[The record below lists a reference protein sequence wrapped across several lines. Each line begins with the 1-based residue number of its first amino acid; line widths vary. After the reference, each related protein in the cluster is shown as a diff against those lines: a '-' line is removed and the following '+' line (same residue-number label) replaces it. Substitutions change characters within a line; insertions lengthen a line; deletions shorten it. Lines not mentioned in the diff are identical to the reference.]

1 MGPAP
6 AGDQIQ
12 QGGFARAIG
21 ANDADAIFWA
31 EVVAEGLQQGGA
43 AGRAGLIGG
52 PHRQVFRF
60 DRPLAQPPLVAGQ
73 ADLALGLPFGG
84 LLHGLDALDAGLLFG
99 AAGLGAPLEPLQLP
113 PQGPLELHLAGGR
126 GGFFLR
132 LAGQVVGVIAAVAA
146 GFAAIHL
153 HDPAGHLVEHVAV
166 VGDQHQGA
174 AEALQIALQP
184 LDAVGVEVV
193 GGLIQQQHV
202 GLGHQGGG
210 QGQALA
216 VAAGEFP
223 HLALGVA
230 DAEPIEHLADLLLQV
245 PGLALV
251 HAGIEA
257 AQFRQQGRVVAA
269 LGMGMAQGIAQG
281 RVAAQQLHL
290 FAAFGEHLFEHRA
303 LRIHLRFLA
312 HQHDAGLAKHPPLA
326 GAGGLQARQQPH
338 QGALAR
344 PIGANQPQPLL
355 LPHVQGEVVEQ
366 GADAEV
372 LADSHQADQA
382 HALEGWR

>member
-1 MGPAP
+1 MDVEVVGGLVEQQHVGGFDQEPAQVQPPPLAARELAHGLVLLGGREQEALQQLRSTELAAIHLHGAGRFLHHIDHLLLEGLGVAQHRFGVLIEIGQLHGAAQLQASAMGLAP

-21 ANDADAIFWA
+21 ANDADAIFRA
-31 EVVAEGLQQGGA
+31 EVVGEGLQQGGA
-43 AGRAGLIGG
+43 AGGAGLIGG
-52 PHRQVFRF
+52 PHRQVFGF

-84 LLHGLDALDAGLLFG
+84 LLHGLNALDAGLLFG
-99 AAGLGAPLEPLQLP
+99 AAGLGPALEPLQLP
-113 PQGPLELHLAGGR
+113 PQGPLELRLAGGR
-126 GGFFLR
+126 SGLFLR

-153 HDPAGHLVEHVAV
+153 HDPAGHLIEHVAV

-230 DAEPIEHLADLLLQV
+230 DAQPIEHLADLLLQV

-257 AQFRQQGRVVAA
+257 AQFR
-269 LGMGMAQGIAQG
+269 
-281 RVAAQQLHL
+281 
-290 FAAFGEHLFEHRA
+290 
-303 LRIHLRFLA
+303 
-312 HQHDAGLAKHPPLA
+312 
-326 GAGGLQARQQPH
+326 
-338 QGALAR
+338 
-344 PIGANQPQPLL
+344 
-355 LPHVQGEVVEQ
+355 
-366 GADAEV
+366 
-372 LADSHQADQA
+372 
-382 HALEGWR
+382 